1 MKTVFRSLM
10 LLGVAC
16 LLATPAPSLAQT
28 PAVQAPGSRAIANIM
43 NKTWPVA
50 GRVATLKGVPVPHV
64 KVEVKVV
71 NVIGQFKTVDT
82 NFQGEFRTEFTLNAD
97 AVKELAV
104 EVTATQPE
112 YRRAHEIIDFGNSGK
127 TWEIHITL
135 READEDPDLISQA
148 EFISTLAPRLKSL
161 GASDGLSAAGEKDY
175 ARGVLEFLDRKS
187 ADRALPFFTKVV
199 RRDDSCVP
207 CRTML
212 GLAELDSG
220 DWDGAE
226 RNFIEAIKEVR
237 ADPTKGRF
245 EPLVAYGVME
255 SWRHD
260 PSKAG
265 DFFLEAIKYTPQDP
279 LALQEVGRSQ
289 LVLQNWASASDD
301 LAKAVAVGAG
311 PEVRLMRVQALLG
324 AGDSEQALK
333 EMTVYLGGRDVKKMP
348 ARVRQLWTR
357 VEEAQNAAAS
367 KTVRSDVDAPV
378 EDLLHAVPEL
388 QGLEAATGQQQ
399 LDAILGAV
407 GKNVAALFRNF
418 PNTVSL
424 EEIHQE
430 KLHRNGK
437 VGATQDQKF
446 HYLCLAPDQ
455 AWGPGFNEYRAD
467 LSGNIGTPRGLEEG
481 FMLTSGFVSATLVFH
496 PAHQPEATFRLLGSH
511 RINGRDTFVIAF
523 AQRPAR
529 ARWNGTFKYGQTKVP
544 TFSQGLAWVDTENY
558 QITRLRTDLLKPL
571 PEVRLEKETTEIDF
585 GEAHFKDIA
594 QGFWLPHEVTV
605 SVDWNGRH
613 LRNRHQYSEFKVFN
627 VESKDKIGTPKAS
640 GENSN
645 AARDPKAPL

>member
-10 LLGVAC
+10 LLGGAC
-16 LLATPAPSLAQT
+16 VLATPAPSLAQT
-28 PAVQAPGSRAIANIM
+28 PAVQAPGSRAIANVM

-71 NVIGQFKTVDT
+71 NVIGQFKTVET

-97 AVKELAV
+97 AVKELAM
-104 EVTATQPE
+104 EVTATKPD
-112 YRRAHEIIDFGNSGK
+112 YRRAHEMIDFGNSGK
-127 TWEIHITL
+127 TREIHITL
-135 READEDPDLISQA
+135 REAGEDPDLITQA
-148 EFISTLAPRLKSL
+148 DLISTVAPRLKNL

-175 ARGVLEFLDRKS
+175 ARGVHEFLDRNDP
-187 ADRALPFFTKVV
+187 DRALPLFAKVV
-199 RRDDSCVP
+199 RRDEACVA
-207 CRTML
+207 CQTIL
-212 GLAELDSG
+212 GLAQLDSG

-226 RNFIEAIKEVR
+226 RNFVEAVKAIR
-237 ADPTKGRF
+237 ADPTRGRS

-260 PSKAG
+260 PPKAAG
-265 DFFLEAIKYTPQDP
+265 LFLEALKFAPQDA
-279 LALQEVGRSQ
+279 LALQELGRSQ
-289 LVLQNWASASDD
+289 LLLQNWASASEY
-301 LAKAVAVGAG
+301 LAKAISAGAG
-311 PEVRLMRVQALLG
+311 PEVRLMRMEALLG
-324 AGDSEQALK
+324 AGEAEQARQ
-333 EMTVYLGGRDVKKMP
+333 EMTSYLGGRDVKKMP
-348 ARVRQLWTR
+348 PRVRQLWTR
-357 VEEAQNAAAS
+357 IEEREKVEAY
-367 KTVRSDVDAPV
+367 KTVSSDVDEPV
-378 EDLLHAVPEL
+378 EDLLRAIPEL

-437 VGATQDQKF
+437 VGGTQDQKF

-467 LSGNIGTPRGLEEG
+467 QSGNIGTPRGLEEG

-496 PAHQPEATFRLLGSH
+496 PAHQPEATFRLLGSQ

-544 TFSQGLAWVDTENY
+544 TFSQGLAWVDAENY